1 MIAPPIKPFDVDLCY
16 ASLHR
21 ELQDNRTTSAA
32 ATTIPSTI
40 IMLYEPSNYRSCLSL
55 RDHLEEFCIQ
65 NATDYG
71 QVVIGAMPPN
81 ADLKHWSPHRTTES
95 IQHLE
100 EAHDDQNK
108 MASLSMMIGGLQVAA
123 EHINSSSGE
132 SAIVIVYIGDKSEQ
146 LVDIMLRLSSSHV
159 IHYSPI
165 ERRTCKVLGS
175 CSKVFRERY
184 GGVARVKE
192 SQIIGLLV
200 GSMGLTATLI
210 QSLLNR
216 LQTLILAANKR
227 YYTFVMGR
235 LNEAK
240 LCNFPEVDLFCFIS
254 NDDTARIPP
263 KTFHVPVITPYEL
276 ELGLGAQEWASMY
289 STDYGMCVC
298 AIVYNARS
306 IRSLMSIYCMA
317 VRCSLRRWRGRPDD
331 RSG

>member
-1 MIAPPIKPFDVDLCY
+1 MVIAPPLKPFDVDHCY
-16 ASLHR
+16 ALLHR
-21 ELQDNRTTSAA
+21 ELMDNRAASAA
-32 ATTIPSTI
+32 ATTAPSTI
-40 IMLYEPSNYRSCLSL
+40 ILLYEPSSYQSCLCL
-55 RDHLEEFCIQ
+55 CDQLEELCIQ
-65 NATDYG
+65 NATVYG

-81 ADLKHWSPHRTTES
+81 ADLKNWSPHRAAGR
-95 IQHLE
+95 IQQSE
-100 EAHDDQNK
+100 EAHDDQK
-108 MASLSMMIGGLQVAA
+108 RMVSLSMMMIGGLQVAA
-123 EHINSSSGE
+123 EHIDSSGE
-132 SAIVIVYIGDKSEQ
+132 SIIVIYIGDKSEQ
-146 LVDIMLRLSSSHV
+146 MVDIMLRLSSSHV

-175 CSKVFRERY
+175 CSKPFRERY

-263 KTFHVPVITPYEL
+263 KTFHAPVVTPYEL

-289 STDYGMCVC
+289 STDYGRC
-298 AIVYNARS
+298 AIYHPECLINTKS
-306 IRSLMSIYCMA
+306 YILYGC
-317 VRCSLRRWRGRPDD
+317 
-331 RSG
+331 